1 MRCLNHQ
8 TTREV
13 PRRTFKIYS
22 FSNFQIG
29 STTLLILVT
38 MLYIRSPWLIYYWK
52 FVPFDLLYPF
62 CLFPTPPQQPPIC
75 SFIDEFFFLMPH
87 ISEIIQCFSLI
98 YFTQHNTVNVIHVVA
113 HGRIFLFYGWINFQ
127 CIYIHHSFF
136 ICLPLDGRLGG
147 FHILA
152 IANEY
157 CSGHGGSY
165 TFLNY
170 CFHFLWINIQ
180 KWNYWVIW

>member
-1 MRCLNHQ
+1 M
-8 TTREV
+8 
-13 PRRTFKIYS
+13 IYS

-29 STTLLILVT
+29 STKLLILVT

-62 CLFPTPPQQPPIC
+62 CLFPPPYLSNHQ
-75 SFIDEFFFLMPH
+75 SVLFIDEFFFLMPH

-113 HGRIFLFYGWINFQ
+113 HGRIFFLWLNKFPVH
-127 CIYIHHSFF
+127 IYIHHTFYLF
-136 ICLPLDGRLGG
+136 TPWWTPRW

-152 IANEY
+152 IVNEY
-157 CSGHGGSY
+157 CVVDGVFIHFWIIVF
-165 TFLNY
+165 TF
-170 CFHFLWINIQ
+170 WINIQ